1 MTTLGRPSS
10 KIGLV
15 GLKAFFRI
23 AGLWDLSVKQ
33 QMLLL
38 GLDSQSTF
46 YNWKNDPS
54 SARLDRDK
62 TERLS
67 LVLGIYKD
75 LQVLLPNNTSADLW
89 LTRPNEDSM
98 FGGRPPI
105 EFVSSGQITDM
116 FLLRQHLS
124 RAVSR

>member
-1 MTTLGRPSS
+1 MTTLGRPS

-23 AGLWDLSVKQ
+23 AALWDLSVKQ

-46 YNWKNDPS
+46 YNWKSEPS

-67 LVLGIYKD
+67 LILGIYKD

-89 LTRPNEDSM
+89 LKRPNEHSM
-98 FGGRPPI
+98 FGGHPPI
-105 EFVSSGQITDM
+105 DFVASGQITDI

>member
-23 AGLWDLSVKQ
+23 ADLWDLSVKQ